1 MKKKLIVLLVVG
13 VMMLGSL
20 MEVFAKTGEN
30 GKDSSKAET
39 KVKVETEDKSDTKEK
54 SENEDLNEYLLKECD
69 WIEVDSEGNVIATSE
84 DKVTARYSINGS
96 VIGSGN
102 TKYYYPSGDSAGFN
116 VKANVPVTVSLSL
129 NKAVTLRVFL
139 TNGSSS
145 TIYGKNPGAVVYPY
159 ASQKMR
165 VGIENMT
172 SESVTVNGT
181 ITW

>member
-1 MKKKLIVLLVVG
+1 MKKLMVLSVVAA
-13 VMMLGSL
+13 MMVGSL
-20 MEVFAKTGEN
+20 MEVFAKTGEEV
-30 GKDSSKAET
+30 KTSSKPR
-39 KVKVETEDKSDTKEK
+39 TEEK
-54 SENEDLNEYLLKECD
+54 SEIVDSDMYLRKESD
-69 WIEVDSEGNVIATSE
+69 WIEVDMEGNEIAASK
-84 DKVTARYSINGS
+84 DKAVARYAINGS

-102 TKYYYPSGDSAGFN
+102 TKYHYPSGDSVGFN
-116 VKANVPVTVSLSL
+116 VKANTPVTVSLSL